1 MKVLQKILSGVAL
14 FLSLSTAQAE
24 EVLVAISANFTG
36 AARAIA
42 LQFEQQTGH
51 TLKISYGSTGKL
63 YAQIVNGAP
72 YEVFLAADSKHPGKA
87 EASGLAV
94 LGSRFTYAKG
104 RLVLWSAD
112 AAEFENGE
120 DYLRQMKYHHLAIAN
135 PKTAPYGLAAKQVLQ
150 HLALWDDLQK
160 KVVRGDSIAQTFQ
173 FLVSGNAQAGFVA
186 YSLVNQWRGQN
197 GSLWI
202 IPEDYY
208 QPVVQQA
215 VLLNKGL
222 KNPAAQAFM
231 AFLHSPKARA
241 IISDFGYGIE

>member
-1 MKVLQKILSGVAL
+1 MKVFSKILAGLAL
-14 FLSLSTAQAE
+14 FLTVSAVQAD
-24 EVLVAISANFTG
+24 EVLVAVSANFTG

-42 LQFEQQTGH
+42 VQFEQQTGH
-51 TLKISYGSTGKL
+51 ILKISYGSTGKL

-72 YEVFLAADSKHPGKA
+72 FEVFLAADSKHPGKV
-87 EASGLAV
+87 ETSGLAV
-94 LGSRFTYAKG
+94 PGSQFTYAKG

-112 AAEFENGE
+112 AGQFNDGE
-120 DYLRQMKYHHLAIAN
+120 EYLRQMEYLRLAIAN

-150 HLALWDDLQK
+150 HLALWDDIQK

-186 YSLVNQWRGQN
+186 YSLVNQWRGQK

-202 IPEDYY
+202 IPENYY
-208 QPVVQQA
+208 QPIVQQA
-215 VLLNKGL
+215 VLLNKGAE
-222 KNPAAQAFM
+222 NPAAQAFM
-231 AFLHSPKARA
+231 AFLRSPKARA